1 MDVTEDFLGET
12 NMILILT
19 GIVLFVVGAL
29 MAIKPYTYWALGH
42 ITKPDA
48 EPPGEL
54 YLKVIRIM
62 GLVVLLLS
70 VLVTGI
76 RVWPLLS
83 GQEVK
88 VSSGQNWEMAFTENE
103 SMAEI
108 VLLPECSNAAA
119 YEAVSDGETVYFLG
133 WERRDGVNT
142 GAAGIYKMTAEG
154 DFAEAELLTSLDETA
169 GRYEKLKY
177 EEGVLT
183 WLQQPLDD
191 AGDSK
196 MIGTAVYRLDLE
208 AGPKEP
214 ELVCMLTQNL
224 HTYEY
229 HQGNVFL
236 LDGNAEGAVLW
247 KWDGT
252 ESEKLVKQ
260 TRNGGYDPHAAD
272 GWIGAVNKKQDTVI
286 RVDLESGKE
295 MELKTSLKPQGVWT
309 GRDYTLL
316 ACAGGRAAVVVHREK
331 KAQQYVLKDI
341 GETGLMDMAGDWIC
355 QLDGSVLTA
364 YNLKTMTFC
373 EMDIP
378 KGRITGLAVTGAG
391 TAVLYDSENNRVYF
405 SEFSD

>member
-48 EPPGEL
+48 EPPGDL

-88 VSSGQNWEMAFTENE
+88 VSSGQNWEMAFTEDE

-119 YEAVSDGETVYFLG
+119 YEAVCDGETVYFLG

-142 GAAGIYKMTAEG
+142 GAAGLYKMTAEG

-391 TAVLYDSENNRVYF
+391 TAVLYDSEKNRVYF

>member
-1 MDVTEDFLGET
+1 
-12 NMILILT
+12 MILILM

-29 MAIKPYTYWALGH
+29 MVIKPYTYWSLGH

-54 YLKVIRIM
+54 YLKLIRIM
-62 GLVVLLLS
+62 GLVVILLA
-70 VLVTGI
+70 VLVAGI

-88 VSSGQNWEMAFTENE
+88 VSSGQNWEIAFSEDE

-108 VLLPECSNAAA
+108 VLLPECSNASV
-119 YEAVSDGETVYFLG
+119 YEAVTDGEFVYFLG
-133 WERRDGVNT
+133 WKKKDGVNT
-142 GAAGIYKMTAEG
+142 EVPGIYRMAAEG
-154 DFAEAELLTSLDETA
+154 DFAEAELLISLDETA

-177 EEGVLT
+177 EEGVLI

-196 MIGTAVYRLDLE
+196 LIGTAVYRMDLK
-208 AGPKEP
+208 AGAKEP
-214 ELVCMLTQNL
+214 EMLCMLTQNL

-229 HQGNVFL
+229 HRGNVFL

-247 KWDGT
+247 KWDGK

-260 TRNGGYDPHAAD
+260 TINAGYAPHAAD

-286 RVDLESGKE
+286 RVDLETGKE
-295 MELKTSLKPQGVWT
+295 IELKSSLKPRGVWT

-316 ACAGGRAAVVVHREK
+316 ACAGSKAAVVVHGEK
-331 KAQQYVLKDI
+331 KVQQYVLKDI
-341 GETGLMDMAGDWIC
+341 GETGLMDVDAGMIW

-364 YNLKTMTFC
+364 YNLETMTFC
-373 EMDIP
+373 EMEIP
-378 KGRITGLAVTGAG
+378 AGRITGLDVSEAG
-391 TAVLYDSENNRVYF
+391 TVILYDSEKNLVYF